1 MVKHGKLEDRRYAA
15 ASIYCLYEEGVPVH
29 VGRTTQPVELQAEE
43 HRRNG
48 ETFNSYSTL
57 QVLDDVSMPRIRD
70 VERRWS
76 NRLGMDFERT
86 PEAAGKLRSAIEVL
100 CVLAAGLL
108 LCF

>member
-1 MVKHGKLEDRRYAA
+1 MAKQGKLEDRRYAA
-15 ASIYCLYEEGVPVH
+15 ASIYCLFEEGVPVH

-43 HRRNG
+43 HRRSG
-48 ETFNSYSTL
+48 EAFNSYSTL
-57 QVLDDVSMPRIRD
+57 EVLDDVSMHQIRD

-76 NRLGMDFERT
+76 NRLGMDYERT
-86 PEAAGKLRSAIEVL
+86 PEADSKLRSAVELL